1 MKRKFWVG
9 ASFSALVM
17 AAMAPW
23 SASQA
28 NGVSIRVN
36 TPEFGIRI
44 GAPHFPPPV
53 YYPVPVHQP
62 RYYEYAPPPVVYAP
76 PPPVYGYPYHYA
88 GGGGYGR
95 PHHYWRPPHW
105 RHPHWRHPHERNHR
119 GDHDDHRGDRD
130 DDRQRHWR

>member
-9 ASFSALVM
+9 ASFSALVI

-28 NGVSIRVN
+28 NGVSVRVN

-53 YYPVPVHQP
+53 FYPVPVHHP
-62 RYYEYAPPPVVYAP
+62 RPYGYAPPQVVYTPSPA
-76 PPPVYGYPYHYA
+76 YGYPYQYA
-88 GGGGYGR
+88 GGRGYGYQQ
-95 PHHYWRPPHW
+95 HYW
-105 RHPHWRHPHERNHR
+105 RHPHWNHPHWRDHR
-119 GDHDDHRGDRD
+119 QDHDDN
-130 DDRQRHWR
+130 RQGHWR